1 MLFVNSDDK
10 IKILLTPILL
20 FEQANEVSASRSSR
34 LGQRP
39 RSNNNSMSHL
49 SKFDPE
55 IANAIENEINRQRS
69 GLEMIASENI
79 VSRAVLE
86 AMGTPLTNKY
96 SEGYPGKRYYGG
108 NQFIDVSENLAI
120 DRAKKIF
127 GAEHANVQPHSGSQA
142 NAAAYFALLNPG
154 DKILAMNLAHGGHLS
169 HGAPVNF
176 SGKFYNVVFYGV
188 NKKTGRIDMDEVW
201 EIALAEKPKLILT
214 GASAYPREID
224 FAAFR
229 KIADEIGAYLMADIA
244 HIAGLVTAKIHPD
257 PIPICDVVTTTTHKT
272 LRGPRSGLILS
283 KIADRLRPEDKKNL
297 AQKIDSAVFPGI
309 QGGPLEHIIAAKAVS
324 FLEALQPDFIEYQK
338 QIVKNAKTLADTLLA
353 GGLNLVSGGTDNH
366 LILIDLTDTGLGGKQ
381 VEDAL
386 GEVGIYVNKNMIPYD
401 SRKPTDPSGI
411 RLGTPALTTR
421 GMKEEEMKLV
431 GQMIVKIIKNIDDE
445 NIKKEVRESVREL
458 VMKFPIY
465 PGLSVLVD

>member
-1 MLFVNSDDK
+1 
-10 IKILLTPILL
+10 
-20 FEQANEVSASRSSR
+20 
-34 LGQRP
+34 
-39 RSNNNSMSHL
+39 MSFL

-55 IANAIENEINRQRS
+55 IADAIENEINRQRS

-120 DRAKKIF
+120 ERAKKIF
-127 GAEHANVQPHSGSQA
+127 GAKHANVQSHSGSQA
-142 NAAAYFALLNPG
+142 NAAAYLALLNPG

-169 HGAPVNF
+169 HGSPVNF

-188 NKKTGRIDMDEVW
+188 DKNIGRIDMDEVRK
-201 EIALAEKPKLILT
+201 IALAEKPKLILT

-229 KIADEIGAYLMADIA
+229 KIADEVGAYLMADIA
-244 HIAGLVTAKIHPD
+244 HIAGLVAAKIHPD
-257 PIPICDVVTTTTHKT
+257 PVPVCDVVTTTTHKT
-272 LRGPRSGLILS
+272 LRGPRGALILS

-297 AQKIDSAVFPGI
+297 AQKIDSAVFPGM
-309 QGGPLEHIIAAKAVS
+309 QGGPLEHIIAAKAVA
-324 FLEALQPDFIEYQK
+324 FLEALQPEFIEYQK
-338 QIVKNAKTLADTLLA
+338 QIVKNAKVLADTLLA
-353 GGLNLVSGGTDNH
+353 GGLKLVSGGTDNH
-366 LILIDLTDTGLGGKQ
+366 LILIDLTETGLAGKQ

-386 GEVGIYVNKNMIPYD
+386 GEVEIYVNKNMIPFD
-401 SRKPTDPSGI
+401 TRKPTDPSGI

-431 GQMIVKIIKNIDDE
+431 GEMIEKIIKNISDE
-445 NIKKEVRESVREL
+445 NVKKEVRESVREL
-458 VMKFPIY
+458 VTKFPIY
-465 PGLSVLVD
+465 PGLSVLQG

>member
-1 MLFVNSDDK
+1 MKF
-10 IKILLTPILL
+10 
-20 FEQANEVSASRSSR
+20 
-34 LGQRP
+34 
-39 RSNNNSMSHL
+39 L
-49 SKFDPE
+49 SKTDPE
-55 IANAIENEINRQRS
+55 IANEIENEIKRQQN

-142 NAAAYFALLNPG
+142 NAAAYLALLNPG

-169 HGAPVNF
+169 HGSPANF

-188 NKKTGRIDMDEVW
+188 DKNTGRIDMDEVRK
-201 EIALAEKPKLILT
+201 IALAEKPRLILT

-229 KIADEIGAYLMADIA
+229 KIADEVGAYLMADIA
-244 HIAGLVTAKIHPD
+244 HIAGLVAAKIHPD
-257 PIPICDVVTTTTHKT
+257 PIPVCDVVTTTTHKT
-272 LRGPRSGLILS
+272 LRGPRGGLILS
-283 KIADRLRPEDKKNL
+283 KIADRLRPNDKKNL
-297 AQKIDSAVFPGI
+297 AKKIDSAVFPGM
-309 QGGPLEHIIAAKAVS
+309 QGGPFEHIIAAKAVA
-324 FLEALQPDFIEYQK
+324 FFEALQPDFIEYQK
-338 QIVKNAKTLADTLLA
+338 QIVKNAKILADTLLA
-353 GGLNLVSGGTDNH
+353 GGLKLVSGGTDNH
-366 LILIDLTDTGLGGKQ
+366 LILIDLTETGLGGKQ

-386 GEVGIYVNKNMIPYD
+386 GEVEIYVNKNMIPYD
-401 SRKPTDPSGI
+401 TRKPTDPSGI

-431 GQMIVKIIKNIDDE
+431 GEMIVKILKNISDE
-445 NIKKEVRESVREL
+445 KIKKEVRESVREL
-458 VMKFPIY
+458 VTKFPIY
-465 PGLSVLVD
+465 PGLSVL

>member
-1 MLFVNSDDK
+1 
-10 IKILLTPILL
+10 
-20 FEQANEVSASRSSR
+20 
-34 LGQRP
+34 
-39 RSNNNSMSHL
+39 MSFL

-55 IANAIENEINRQRS
+55 IADAIENEINRQRS

-120 DRAKKIF
+120 ERAKKIF
-127 GAEHANVQPHSGSQA
+127 GAEHANAQPHSGSQA
-142 NAAAYFALLNPG
+142 NAAAYLALLNPG

-169 HGAPVNF
+169 HGSPVNF

-188 NKKTGRIDMDEVW
+188 DKNTGRIDMDEVRK
-201 EIALAEKPKLILT
+201 IALAEKPKLILT

-229 KIADEIGAYLMADIA
+229 KIADEVGAYLMADIA
-244 HIAGLVTAKIHPD
+244 HIAGLVAAKIHPD
-257 PIPICDVVTTTTHKT
+257 PVPVCDVVTTTTHKT
-272 LRGPRSGLILS
+272 LRGPRGALILS

-297 AQKIDSAVFPGI
+297 AQKIDSAVFPGM
-309 QGGPLEHIIAAKAVS
+309 QGGPLEHIIAAKAVA

-338 QIVKNAKTLADTLLA
+338 QIVKNAKVLAETLLA
-353 GGLNLVSGGTDNH
+353 GGLKLVSGGTDNH
-366 LILIDLTDTGLGGKQ
+366 LILIDLTNTGLAGKQ

-386 GEVGIYVNKNMIPYD
+386 GAVEIYVNKNMIPYD
-401 SRKPTDPSGI
+401 LRKPTDPSGI

-421 GMKEEEMKLV
+421 GMKEGEMKLV
-431 GQMIVKIIKNIDDE
+431 GEMIVKIIKNIDDE
-445 NIKKEVRESVREL
+445 NVKKEVRESVREL
-458 VMKFPIY
+458 VTKFPIY
-465 PGLSVLVD
+465 PDLSVL

>member
-1 MLFVNSDDK
+1 
-10 IKILLTPILL
+10 
-20 FEQANEVSASRSSR
+20 
-34 LGQRP
+34 
-39 RSNNNSMSHL
+39 MSFL

-55 IANAIENEINRQRS
+55 IADAIENEINRQRS

-142 NAAAYFALLNPG
+142 NAAAYLALLNPG

-169 HGAPVNF
+169 HGSPVNF

-188 NKKTGRIDMDEVW
+188 NKDTGRIDMDEVKK
-201 EIALAEKPKLILT
+201 IALAEKPKLILT

-229 KIADEIGAYLMADIA
+229 KIADEVGAYLMADIA
-244 HIAGLVTAKIHPD
+244 HIAGLVAAKIHPD
-257 PIPICDVVTTTTHKT
+257 PIPVCDVVTTTTHKT
-272 LRGPRSGLILS
+272 LRGPRGALILS
-283 KIADRLRPEDKKNL
+283 KTADRLRPEDKKNL
-297 AQKIDSAVFPGI
+297 AQKIDSAVFPGM
-309 QGGPLEHIIAAKAVS
+309 QGGPLEHVIAAKAVA

-338 QIVKNAKTLADTLLA
+338 QIVKNAKVLADTLLT
-353 GGLNLVSGGTDNH
+353 GGLKLVSGGTDNH
-366 LILIDLTDTGLGGKQ
+366 LILIDLTETGLAGKQ

-386 GEVGIYVNKNMIPYD
+386 DEVEIYVNKNMIPYD
-401 SRKPTDPSGI
+401 TRKPLDPSGV
-411 RLGTPALTTR
+411 RLGTPTLTTR

-431 GQMIVKIIKNIDDE
+431 GEMIVKIIKNISDE

-458 VMKFPIY
+458 VTKFPIY
-465 PGLSVLVD
+465 PGLSVL

>member
-1 MLFVNSDDK
+1 
-10 IKILLTPILL
+10 
-20 FEQANEVSASRSSR
+20 
-34 LGQRP
+34 
-39 RSNNNSMSHL
+39 MSFL

-55 IANAIENEINRQRS
+55 IADAIENEINRQRS

-120 DRAKKIF
+120 ERAKKIF
-127 GAEHANVQPHSGSQA
+127 GAEHANAQPHSGSQA
-142 NAAAYFALLNPG
+142 NAAAYLALLNPG

-169 HGAPVNF
+169 HGSPVNF

-188 NKKTGRIDMDEVW
+188 DKNTGRIDMDEVRK
-201 EIALAEKPKLILT
+201 IALAEKPKLILT

-229 KIADEIGAYLMADIA
+229 KIADEVGAYLMADIA
-244 HIAGLVTAKIHPD
+244 HIAGLVAAKIHPD
-257 PIPICDVVTTTTHKT
+257 PVPVCDVVTTTTHKT
-272 LRGPRSGLILS
+272 LRGPRGALILS

-297 AQKIDSAVFPGI
+297 AQKIDSAVFPGM
-309 QGGPLEHIIAAKAVS
+309 QGGPLEHIIAAKAVA

-338 QIVKNAKTLADTLLA
+338 QIVKNAKVLAETLLA
-353 GGLNLVSGGTDNH
+353 GGLKLVSGGTDNH
-366 LILIDLTDTGLGGKQ
+366 LILIDLTNTGLAGKQ

-386 GEVGIYVNKNMIPYD
+386 GAVEIYVNKNMIPYD
-401 SRKPTDPSGI
+401 LRKPTDPSGI

-421 GMKEEEMKLV
+421 GMKEGEMKLV
-431 GQMIVKIIKNIDDE
+431 GEMIVKIIKNISDE
-445 NIKKEVRESVREL
+445 NVKKEVRESVREL
-458 VMKFPIY
+458 VTKFPIY
-465 PGLSVLVD
+465 PDLSVL

>member
-1 MLFVNSDDK
+1 
-10 IKILLTPILL
+10 
-20 FEQANEVSASRSSR
+20 
-34 LGQRP
+34 
-39 RSNNNSMSHL
+39 MSFL

-55 IANAIENEINRQRS
+55 IADAIENEINRQRS

-142 NAAAYFALLNPG
+142 NAAAYFALLNPS

-188 NKKTGRIDMDEVW
+188 SKDTGRIDMDDVR
-201 EIALAEKPKLILT
+201 EIALREKPRLILT

-229 KIADEIGAYLMADIA
+229 KIADEVGAYLMADIA
-244 HIAGLVTAKIHPD
+244 HIAGLVAAKIHSD
-257 PIPICDVVTTTTHKT
+257 PVPVCDVVTTTTHKT
-272 LRGPRSGLILS
+272 LRGPRGALILS

-297 AQKIDSAVFPGI
+297 AQKIDSAVFPGM
-309 QGGPLEHIIAAKAVS
+309 QGGPLEHVIAAKAVAM
-324 FLEALQPDFIEYQK
+324 LEALQPDFIEYQK
-338 QIVKNAKTLADTLLA
+338 QIVKNAKVLAETLLA
-353 GGLNLVSGGTDNH
+353 GGLKLVSGGTDNH
-366 LILIDLTDTGLGGKQ
+366 LILIDLTDTGLAGKQ

-386 GEVGIYVNKNMIPYD
+386 GEVEIYVNKNMIPYD
-401 SRKPTDPSGI
+401 TRKPTDPSGI

-421 GMKEEEMKLV
+421 GMKENEMKLV
-431 GQMIVKIIKNIDDE
+431 GEMIVKIVKNIADE

-458 VMKFPIY
+458 VTKFPIY
-465 PGLSVLVD
+465 QGFSVL

>member
-1 MLFVNSDDK
+1 MTF
-10 IKILLTPILL
+10 
-20 FEQANEVSASRSSR
+20 
-34 LGQRP
+34 
-39 RSNNNSMSHL
+39 L

-108 NQFIDVSENLAI
+108 NQFIDISENLAI

-142 NAAAYFALLNPG
+142 NAAAYFALLNPS
-154 DKILAMNLAHGGHLS
+154 DKILAMDLAHGGHLS
-169 HGAPVNF
+169 HGSPVNF

-188 NKKTGRIDMDEVW
+188 NKETGQIDMDEIR
-201 EIALAEKPKLILT
+201 EISLREKPRLILT
-214 GASAYPREID
+214 GASAYPRQID

-229 KIADEIGAYLMADIA
+229 KIADEVGSYLMADIA
-244 HIAGLVTAKIHPD
+244 HIAGLIAAKIHPD
-257 PIPICDVVTTTTHKT
+257 PIPVCDVVTTTTHKT
-272 LRGPRSGLILS
+272 LRGPRAGLILC
-283 KIADRLRPEDKKNL
+283 KTEDRLHPDDKKNL
-297 AQKIDSAVFPGI
+297 AQKIDSAVFPGM
-309 QGGPLEHIIAAKAVS
+309 QGGPMEHIIAAKAVA

-338 QIVKNAKTLADTLLA
+338 QIVKNAKVLAETLLA
-353 GGLNLVSGGTDNH
+353 NGLKLVSGGTDNH

-386 GEVGIYVNKNMIPYD
+386 GEVEIYVNKNMIPFD
-401 SRKPTDPSGI
+401 TRKPTDPSGI

-421 GMKEEEMKLV
+421 GMKEEEMKVV
-431 GQMIVKIIKNIDDE
+431 GEMIAKIIKNIDDE
-445 NIKKEVRESVREL
+445 NIKKEVRESVHGL
-458 VMKFPIY
+458 VTKFPIY
-465 PGLSVLVD
+465 PELSVL

>member
-1 MLFVNSDDK
+1 MSFL
-10 IKILLTPILL
+10 
-20 FEQANEVSASRSSR
+20 SR
-34 LGQRP
+34 
-39 RSNNNSMSHL
+39 
-49 SKFDPE
+49 FDPE

-108 NQFIDVSENLAI
+108 NQFIDVAENLAI
-120 DRAKKIF
+120 ERAKKIF

-154 DKILAMNLAHGGHLS
+154 EKILAMNLSHGGHLS

-188 NKKTGRIDMDEVW
+188 DKNTGRINMDEVR
-201 EIALAEKPKLILT
+201 EIALREKPRLILT

-229 KIADEIGAYLMADIA
+229 KIADEVGAYLMADIA
-244 HIAGLVTAKIHPD
+244 HIAGLVAAKIHSD
-257 PIPICDVVTTTTHKT
+257 PVPVCDVVTTTTHKT
-272 LRGPRSGLILS
+272 LRGPRGALILC
-283 KIADRLRPEDKKNL
+283 KIEDRLESSRKAGPALAGTPTKSKTL
-297 AQKIDSAVFPGI
+297 AQRINAAVFPGI
-309 QGGPLEHIIAAKAVS
+309 QGGPLEHIIAAKAVAM
-324 FLEALQPDFIEYQK
+324 LEALQPDFIEYQK
-338 QIVKNAKTLADTLLA
+338 QIVRNAKVLAETLLA
-353 GGLNLVSGGTDNH
+353 GGLKLVSGGTDNH
-366 LILIDLTDTGLGGKQ
+366 LILTDLTDTGLGGKQ

-386 GEVGIYVNKNMIPYD
+386 GVVEIYVNKNMIPYD
-401 SRKPTDPSGI
+401 LRKPTDPSGI

-421 GMKEEEMKLV
+421 GMKEAEMKLV
-431 GQMIVKIIKNIDDE
+431 GEMIVKIIKNISDE

-458 VMKFPIY
+458 VTKFPIY
-465 PGLSVLVD
+465 PGLSVL

>member
-1 MLFVNSDDK
+1 MKF
-10 IKILLTPILL
+10 
-20 FEQANEVSASRSSR
+20 
-34 LGQRP
+34 
-39 RSNNNSMSHL
+39 L
-49 SKFDPE
+49 SKTDPE
-55 IANAIENEINRQRS
+55 IASAIENEINRQRS

-154 DKILAMNLAHGGHLS
+154 EKIMAMNLAHGGHLS
-169 HGAPVNF
+169 HGSPVNF

-188 NKKTGRIDMDEVW
+188 DKNTGRINMDEVR
-201 EIALAEKPKLILT
+201 EIALREKPRLILT
-214 GASAYPREID
+214 GASACPREID

-229 KIADEIGAYLMADIA
+229 KIADEVGAYLMADIA
-244 HIAGLVTAKIHPD
+244 HIAGLVAAKIHPD
-257 PIPICDVVTTTTHKT
+257 PIPVCDVVTTTTHKT
-272 LRGPRSGLILS
+272 LRGPRGALILC
-283 KIADRLRPEDKKNL
+283 KTEDRLRPDDKKNL

-309 QGGPLEHIIAAKAVS
+309 QGGPLEHIIAAKAVA

-338 QIVKNAKTLADTLLA
+338 KIVKNAKVLAETLLA
-353 GGLNLVSGGTDNH
+353 GGLKLVSGGTDNH
-366 LILIDLTDTGLGGKQ
+366 LILIDLTDTGIAGKQ

-386 GEVGIYVNKNMIPYD
+386 GAVEIYVNKNMIPYD
-401 SRKPTDPSGI
+401 TRKPTDPSGI

-421 GMKEEEMKLV
+421 GMKEEEMKMV
-431 GQMIVKIIKNIDDE
+431 GEMIVKIIKNINDE
-445 NIKKEVRESVREL
+445 NIKKEVKNKVKEL
-458 VMKFPIY
+458 TKKFPIY
-465 PGLSVLVD
+465 PGLTVL

>member
-1 MLFVNSDDK
+1 
-10 IKILLTPILL
+10 
-20 FEQANEVSASRSSR
+20 
-34 LGQRP
+34 
-39 RSNNNSMSHL
+39 MSFL

-55 IANAIENEINRQRS
+55 IADAIENEINRQRS

-154 DKILAMNLAHGGHLS
+154 DKILAMNLSHGGHLS
-169 HGAPVNF
+169 HGAPINF

-188 NKKTGRIDMDEVW
+188 DKVTGRINMDEVR
-201 EIALAEKPKLILT
+201 EIALREKPRLILT

-229 KIADEIGAYLMADIA
+229 KIADEIGSYLMADIA
-244 HIAGLVTAKIHPD
+244 HIAGLVAAKIHPD
-257 PIPICDVVTTTTHKT
+257 PVPVCDVVTTTTHKT
-272 LRGPRSGLILS
+272 LRGPRGALILS

-297 AQKIDSAVFPGI
+297 AQKIDSAVFPGM
-309 QGGPLEHIIAAKAVS
+309 QGGPLEHIIAAKAVA
-324 FLEALQPDFIEYQK
+324 FLEALQPNFIEYQK
-338 QIVKNAKTLADTLLA
+338 QIVKNAKVLAETLLA
-353 GGLNLVSGGTDNH
+353 GGLKLVSGGTDNH
-366 LILIDLTDTGLGGKQ
+366 LILIDLAETGLSGKQ

-386 GEVGIYVNKNMIPYD
+386 GEVEIYVNKNMIPYD
-401 SRKPTDPSGI
+401 TRKPTDPSGI

-421 GMKEEEMKLV
+421 GMKEEEMKIV
-431 GQMIVKIIKNIDDE
+431 GEMIIKIIKNIGDE

-458 VMKFPIY
+458 VTRYPIY
-465 PGLSVLVD
+465 PGLSVL